1 MRRSEEEESPNPE
14 EWYSASTPA
23 KEKEVEEQDRAR
35 AREDWFEF
43 TPTPTTDADADGD
56 AISPSYERWWHGQRH
71 YAAWYDDPD
80 NEHGISPFQS
90 CHYVEDV
97 CRIAQHSGWIYN
109 PLLGVFFNCL

>member
-1 MRRSEEEESPNPE
+1 MEV
-14 EWYSASTPA
+14 
-23 KEKEVEEQDRAR
+23 EVEEQDRAC

-43 TPTPTTDADADGD
+43 TPTPNTDADGD
-56 AISPSYERWWHGQRH
+56 AISSSSERWWHGQQH

-109 PLLGVFFNCL
+109 PLVGVFFNCL